1 VPTDVSFPS
10 DLQVDDNPQKST
22 DGEIKESCAEVI
34 RFLKQESKRARLP
47 REVEWNKAWNLN
59 NGFYDFLNKAEW
71 QSKTFLP
78 RINTSVRAACYMFKR
93 GLTPN
98 ARDFFDTKGY
108 GDIGK
113 KIAEPVKKTTSY
125 FLNQGQM
132 VNNYITALYSGM
144 LTGLVAMK
152 VYPKYQE
159 VDELPDEYNKGGP
172 APGDAPRNNVGSIFS
187 KPKRKKLTIQYDPLS
202 VFDVYLDP
210 YGDNMYVLHEM
221 EMDYWRFKELCQS
234 GKNGW
239 KDISNVLE
247 EEYVVFERQ
256 AREASE
262 KGQNVTS
269 YSPNYRRRVT
279 VLEMWGDLPDQR
291 GNLAFKNC
299 YAVMVN
305 DKYMAVDPRPNPY
318 PNGVRPF
325 VFAPMVERPFSTWH
339 QSLVESV
346 TGIQI
351 LLTEL
356 LNLIMDASLYASVHA
371 FEVDLDQVFDP
382 TEFKDGVFPG
392 KVFKKRANGQ
402 PNAPLIKDLT
412 LGQMPPELSTIYQ
425 MLSAE
430 YGGNFGMPDNS
441 VVQSGGQRKGKQSAA
456 EASARQQSAS
466 DFMQEIAHTQEEKC
480 IEPMLDLTYVY
491 LLNYLRDFNDP
502 TLKEVVGDEAL
513 IHMAAYLSN
522 KEMRQFLSSN
532 PVKFKSFGM
541 YSVTQRQKELEKVM
555 AFLNVVGSTAKVIP
569 QLLQTV
575 NFKGILEIAVDALN
589 WDQSKIFN
597 EPQPGVASG
606 APAGIPTPV
615 PAGPQGAAQGVP
627 KPPTQSIPDMSQV
640 AAGGAGP
647 SAMQVV

>member
-1 VPTDVSFPS
+1 MPTDVSFPADRS
-10 DLQVDDNPQKST
+10 VEPLQVAT
-22 DGEIKESCAEVI
+22 DGTLKEDSAEVI

-108 GDIGK
+108 GEIGK
-113 KIAEPVKKTTSY
+113 QIEGPVKKLTSWY
-125 FLNQGQM
+125 LNQNQM

-144 LTGLVAMK
+144 LTGTVAMK
-152 VYPKYQE
+152 VYPKFVE
-159 VDELPDEYNKGGP
+159 TDALPEEYNKGGP
-172 APGDAPRNNVGSIFS
+172 APGDRPRNNVASIFGS
-187 KPKRKKLTIQYDPLS
+187 GKKKRKKLTIQYDPLS
-202 VFDVYLDP
+202 VFDIYLDP
-210 YGDNMYVLHEM
+210 YGDNMYVIHEM
-221 EMDYWRFKELCQS
+221 EMDWWRFVELCRAGQ
-234 GKNGW
+234 NGW
-239 KDISNVLE
+239 KPELENVLA

-279 VLEMWGDLPDQR
+279 VLEFWGDLPDQK
-291 GNLAFKNC
+291 GNLAFKNS

-325 VFAPMVERPFSTWH
+325 VIAPMVERPFSTWH

-346 TGIQI
+346 TGMQI

-402 PNAPLIKDLT
+402 NNAPLIKDIQ
-412 LGQMPPELSTIYQ
+412 LGQMPAEISSIYQ
-425 MLSAE
+425 MLSME
-430 YGGNFGMPDNS
+430 YTSNFGLSEM
-441 VVQSGGQRKGKQSAA
+441 SGMAGGSKKGKQSAT
-456 EASARQQSAS
+456 EAQARQQSSS
-466 DFMQEIAHTQEEKC
+466 DFMQEIAHMQEEKC
-480 IEPMLDLTYVY
+480 IEPILDLTYVY
-491 LLNYLRDFNDP
+491 MLNYLRDFSDP
-502 TLKEVVGDEAL
+502 MMEEIVGKEAM
-513 IHMAAYLSN
+513 IHAATYLSN
-522 KEMRQFLSSN
+522 PEMRKFLSSN

-541 YSVTQRQKELEKVM
+541 FSVTQRQKELEKVM
-555 AFLNVVGSTAKVIP
+555 AFLNVVGNTAKVIP
-569 QLLQTV
+569 QLLTTI
-575 NFKGILEIAVDALN
+575 NFKGILEMAVDALN
-589 WDQSKIFN
+589 WDQAKIFN
-597 EPQPGVASG
+597 VAQAAAMPQA
-606 APAGIPTPV
+606 APAQPQAAGVQRPNAGGIPSV
-615 PAGPQGAAQGVP
+615 E
-627 KPPTQSIPDMSQV
+627 SM
-640 AAGGAGP
+640 AAGGAGGQALEVIP
-647 SAMQVV
+647 GM